1 MTTYVLSVLQEEQ
14 EKDPVYRIVGIF
26 DDYDK
31 AVESAEILYESKD
44 QKIYYFIEEYDMNRV
59 YEFDSDDDDF
69 EQKYSEAIEDLV
81 KEGIL
86 DYVVGEDGKFYFS
99 LTEKGKEEL
108 D

>member
-1 MTTYVLSVLQEEQ
+1 MTAYILSMLDDNGDE
-14 EKDPVYRIVGIF
+14 DATCRIVGIF
-26 DDYDK
+26 DDYEK
-31 AVESAEILYESKD
+31 AVESAEILYESKN
-44 QKIYYFIEEYDMNRV
+44 QKIYYFIEEYEMNRV
-59 YEFDSDDDDF
+59 YESDDEDF

-108 D
+108 EE